1 MYVGLI
7 VLGAFVILTI
17 FGVFRRLLAKW
28 EISEPLALLVS
39 LLMIGGVLISP
50 INIGGV
56 FVFSIGGFLI
66 PFLVCVA
73 LLVRAEG
80 YEVARTLAATAVI
93 GIVSAVLR
101 YFFPLEHYMVTI
113 DSGLFVGI
121 IAGGIAFLIG
131 RSRRGAFVS
140 AALGVM
146 LTNVFL
152 FLYYLVQG
160 LEYPI
165 VVGVGAQ
172 FSAIVVAAVS
182 AAITAEVAGEIMEY
196 RHKGETDVM
205 FMNIDKFVNTSE

>member
-7 VLGAFVILTI
+7 ILGAFIILTI
-17 FGVFRRLLAKW
+17 FGVFRLLLAKW
-28 EISEPLALLVS
+28 EISEPLAVFVS
-39 LLMIGGVLISP
+39 LLMFGGALINP
-50 INIGGV
+50 VNVGGA

-66 PFLVCVA
+66 PFLVCIA
-73 LLVRAEG
+73 LLARAEG
-80 YEVARTLAATAVI
+80 YEIARTLVTAILI
-93 GIVSAVLR
+93 GVVSAIIR
-101 YFFPLEHYMVTI
+101 FYFPLEHYMVAI

-121 IAGGIAFLIG
+121 IAGGIAFLIS

-146 LTNVFL
+146 FTNAFL
-152 FLYYLVQG
+152 FLYYLMQG

-182 AAITAEVAGEIMEY
+182 AAITAEVAGEALEY
-196 RHKGETDVM
+196 RRRGETDVR
-205 FMNIDKFVNTSE
+205 FMNIDDFVNTAD

>member
-1 MYVGLI
+1 
-7 VLGAFVILTI
+7 VI
-17 FGVFRRLLAKW
+17 
-28 EISEPLALLVS
+28 
-39 LLMIGGVLISP
+39 
-50 INIGGV
+50 
-56 FVFSIGGFLI
+56 
-66 PFLVCVA
+66 
-73 LLVRAEG
+73 
-80 YEVARTLAATAVI
+80 I

-101 YFFPLEHYMVTI
+101 YYFPLEHYMVTI

-152 FLYYLVQG
+152 FLYYLGQG

-182 AAITAEVAGEIMEY
+182 AAIIAEVAGEIMEY
-196 RHKGETDVM
+196 KRRGETDVM
-205 FMNIDKFVNTSE
+205 FMNIDEFVNTSE